1 MVNNNYNKNSLE
13 AVTQGSN
20 RLVVI
25 LRYTLCKTTLFLL
38 LANNTF
44 AQDFFDEFKAGIDQF
59 NQNNI
64 IHLDYNAEKI
74 ETAKEA
80 EIRCQREEDERR
92 DVALNKAE
100 IREGRYWVNGRWVCP
115 SKTYEPAR
123 SEKEL
128 KDSDNDGYDD
138 YTEFKNGTS
147 PSDPRIFPAIIDGNN
162 KVIFK

>member
-1 MVNNNYNKNSLE
+1 MVNNSYNKNILE

-20 RLVVI
+20 RLVVL
-25 LRYTLCKTTLFLL
+25 LRDTLCKTTLFLL

-59 NQNNI
+59 NQNNVVHI
-64 IHLDYNAEKI
+64 DYSNEKI
-74 ETAKEA
+74 ENAEEA
-80 EIRCQREEDERR
+80 EARCEREKTEIR
-92 DVALNKAE
+92 DVQLNKAE
-100 IREGRYWVNGRWVCP
+100 IREGRYWVDGRWVCP
-115 SKTYEPAR
+115 SKTYEPAK

-128 KDSDNDGYDD
+128 KDSDGDGYDD

-147 PSDPRIFPAIIDGNN
+147 PNDARLFPAVREGNN